1 MMCQSLRLFFQKA
14 HGVLNRFSHS
24 TSDLKEAPLWHKL
37 SKNCC
42 CVLKQTQVEIGFVV
56 YHASHGT
63 AMILSGSVFP
73 ISAARA
79 APLAMESVSS
89 SSALRSVVF
98 RKGTSP

>member
-1 MMCQSLRLFFQKA
+1 MSIFETVFSESARSPEPFFTFDLGFERSAFVAQTVQK
-14 HGVLNRFSHS
+14 L
-24 TSDLKEAPLWHKL
+24 P
-37 SKNCC
+37 
-42 CVLKQTQVEIGFVV
+42 QVEIGFVV